1 MLKPYADIL
10 RRPGAAA
17 FFTSG
22 VLGRMPISMTGLGI
36 VILIARETG
45 SYGLAGAVSGTSVVA
60 TALTGP
66 LQGRL
71 VDRYGQARLL
81 LVGSVLCTASLLALL
96 VAVRADAP
104 HWVLYAVS
112 AVSGGTRPQVG
123 SFVRARWSHVLGRG
137 RSLQT
142 AYALEAVGDEV
153 VFIVGPVLV
162 TFLATQYSPYAGLVA
177 AAVLGFAGSVWL
189 GLLRRTDPPG
199 RRQGR
204 DADSAPLPWLSLL
217 VLSLIGAG
225 LGAALGGAEV
235 VTVAFTQDRG
245 VPQMSG
251 VVLAVW
257 ALGSLIAGLWYG
269 SVHWRGPVERR
280 LLIGA
285 VALALT
291 MAPLPWVGS
300 VLLLGVALFGC
311 GMTIAPTLVAVTACV
326 EEWVPPARLTEAIT
340 WTVTGIL
347 LGVAPGN
354 ALAGRGV
361 DTLGPSDAYWV
372 PFGFAIGCAVLA
384 ATTLTFARPSSGRAG
399 ARGVPAAADGE

>member
-1 MLKPYADIL
+1 MLQPYATIL

-17 FFTSG
+17 FFAAG

-66 LQGRL
+66 AQGRL
-71 VDRYGQARLL
+71 VDRFGQARLL
-81 LVGSVLCTASLLALL
+81 LVGSVACTAALLGLL
-96 VAVRADAP
+96 VAVRAGSP
-104 HWVLYAVS
+104 HWTLYAVA
-112 AVSGGTRPQVG
+112 AVAGGTRPQVG
-123 SFVRARWSHVLGRG
+123 SFVRARWSHMLGHG

-162 TFLATQYSPYAGLVA
+162 TFLATQVSPYAGLVA
-177 AAVLGFAGSVWL
+177 AAVLGFTGSVWL
-189 GLLRRTDPPG
+189 GLLRGTDPPG
-199 RRQGR
+199 QRRATG
-204 DADSAPLPWLSLL
+204 SEHVPLPRLSLL
-217 VLSLIGAG
+217 LLSLIGAG

-235 VTVAFTQDRG
+235 VTVAFTQAHG

-251 VVLAVW
+251 VVLAIW

-269 SVHWRGPVERR
+269 SVHWRAPVERR

-285 VALALT
+285 LALAVT
-291 MAPLPWVGS
+291 MAPLPWVDS
-300 VLLLGVALFGC
+300 VVLLGVALFGC

-340 WTVTGIL
+340 WTVTGLL

-354 ALAGRGV
+354 ALAGRAV
-361 DTLGPSDAYWV
+361 DSVGASDAYWV
-372 PFGFAIGCAVLA
+372 PFGIAVGCAVLA
-384 ATTLTFARPSSGRAG
+384 ATTLTFARPRRTVAHQD
-399 ARGVPAAADGE
+399 VAA